1 MQVLGVGLFPAP
13 HIRGAAPP
21 GLMRVLVLSIVRLLP
36 VPRRPG
42 ALAWPAGILAGLVGR
57 SVGLESG
64 ARFTG
69 LLTAAAVVS
78 GGLVL
83 AGGGITAGSA
93 GLIWALAGRLL
104 AAGFGI
110 VAAAGR
116 GPVDTYLTPG
126 LPRRRP
132 PGRW

>member
-13 HIRGAAPP
+13 QIRSSAPP
-21 GLMRVLVLSIVRLLP
+21 GLMRLLALSIVRLLAF
-36 VPRRPG
+36 PRRPG
-42 ALAWPAGILAGLVGR
+42 VLAWPAGIPAGLVGS

-93 GLIWALAGRLL
+93 GLVRALAGWLL
-104 AAGFGI
+104 GAGLGL

-116 GPVDTYLTPG
+116 GSVDTHLIPG
-126 LPRRRP
+126 LPWRRP
-132 PGRW
+132 PDRW